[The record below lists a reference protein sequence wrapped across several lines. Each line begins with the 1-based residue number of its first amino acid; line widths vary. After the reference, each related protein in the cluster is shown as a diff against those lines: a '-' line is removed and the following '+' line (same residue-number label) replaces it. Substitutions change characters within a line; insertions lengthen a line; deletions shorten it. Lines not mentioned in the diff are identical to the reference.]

1 MSWRHSLWSVE
12 YQFNCAIL
20 VLGNF
25 T

>member
-1 MSWRHSLWSVE
+1 MSWRHSKWPIK

-20 VLGNF
+20 VLRNF

>member
-1 MSWRHSLWSVE
+1 MSWRYCQWPFE